1 MIFRPTPIAGAFV
14 IDLEKR
20 GDERG
25 FFARA
30 FCQTEFAQAGLAT
43 NFVQANDS
51 LSATRGT
58 LRGMHYQL
66 APKAETKVIR
76 CIQGALW
83 DCILDLRPA
92 SPTFG
97 QWFGEELTAA
107 NRRTLYAP
115 KGCAHGFI
123 TLSDQCEAWY
133 LVDEFYSPEQERGV
147 RWDDPQFAIQ
157 WPIPPVVISDKDKNW
172 PDFNSAYH
180 LTSGADRKE

>member
-1 MIFRPTPIAGAFV
+1 MIFRPTPIAGAYV

-30 FCQTEFAQAGLAT
+30 FCQNEFAQAGLVT

-51 LSATRGT
+51 LSAQRGT

-66 APKAETKVIR
+66 VPKAETKVIR

-83 DCILDLRPA
+83 DCIVDVRPA

-97 QWFGEELTAA
+97 RWYGEELTAT
-107 NRRTLYAP
+107 NRRMLYAP

-123 TLSDQCEAWY
+123 TLSDECEAWY
-133 LVDEFYSPEQERGV
+133 LVDEFYAPNR
-147 RWDDPQFAIQ
+147 
-157 WPIPPVVISDKDKNW
+157 
-172 PDFNSAYH
+172 
-180 LTSGADRKE
+180 SGAFAGTIPSSASNGR